1 MNKDKTAERSK
12 NALKSGMWYSV
23 SSICVKAIAIVTTP
37 FFTRIMTKG
46 EYGLASN
53 FNAWYSVFI
62 IFCSLN
68 LTYSIGRAKLDFPGK
83 LEEYVGSM
91 QLLSFLT
98 TAAICLICIPFVN
111 PIAEM
116 LDMTPALVYILMV
129 NLLLHPAVNFTQSK
143 FRYSYKYKG
152 NIFIAGFT
160 TVMSVA
166 ISFALMPVFSD
177 SKEYAKILGTVIP
190 VAMLSMAFWAL
201 NFKNRNVKFNL
212 TYWKYGLGI
221 SLPLIFH
228 SLSLYILSQSDR
240 VMITKM
246 CGEDFNGI
254 YTVAYSYAML
264 INIILSAANE
274 AWLPWF
280 HDTFFDNDIS
290 LIRKKVK
297 PLVLLGCMLGI
308 GCIAIAPEMM
318 IIMGPSDYRLGVWAV
333 PPITIGA
340 VCQYIYQQY
349 VHVELHMKQTKYI
362 SMGTMVAAGLNLILN
377 LIYIPKYGFIAAGY
391 TTMVC
396 YFVLMVA
403 HFAINRLILKIHL
416 YDDWFMFAS
425 MGITVL
431 VCAGFMALYNTI
443 IVRYI
448 VLVSICIVYCIFN
461 WKNAMAILGSLK
473 GKKAKSE

>member
-1 MNKDKTAERSK
+1 MTKDRSEDRAK
-12 NALKSGMWYSV
+12 KALKSGMWYSV

-98 TAAICLICIPFVN
+98 TVVICLICMPFVS
-111 PIAEM
+111 PIAEL
-116 LDMTPALVYILMV
+116 LDMTVPLVYVLMV
-129 NLLLHPAVNFTQSK
+129 NLLLHPAVNFVQSK

-160 TVMSVA
+160 TVVSVTV
-166 ISFALMPVFSD
+166 SFALMPVFD
-177 SKEYAKILGTVIP
+177 EAKQYAKILGSVTPI
-190 VAMLSMAFWAL
+190 ALLSLAFWIHSIVK
-201 NFKNRNVKFNL
+201 KNARVNL
-212 TYWKYGLGI
+212 TYWKYGLAI

-280 HDTFFDNDIS
+280 HDTFFDNDTD
-290 LIRKKVK
+290 LIKKKVK
-297 PLVLLGCMLGI
+297 PLILLGCMLGI

-318 IIMGPSDYRLGVWAV
+318 MVMGPSDYRLGVWAV

-340 VCQYIYQQY
+340 VCQFIYQQY

-362 SMGTMVAAGLNLILN
+362 SIGTMVAAGLNLILN
-377 LIYIPKYGFIAAGY
+377 FIYIPKYGFIAAGY

-396 YFVLMVA
+396 YFVLMFA
-403 HFAINRLILKIHL
+403 HFVINRAVLKIHL

-425 MGITVL
+425 MGSTVL

-443 IVRYI
+443 LVRYI
-448 VLVSICIVYCIFN
+448 ILVCICAGYCIFN
-461 WKNAMAILGSLK
+461 WKNAMAILNSFK
-473 GKKAKSE
+473 GKRDISG